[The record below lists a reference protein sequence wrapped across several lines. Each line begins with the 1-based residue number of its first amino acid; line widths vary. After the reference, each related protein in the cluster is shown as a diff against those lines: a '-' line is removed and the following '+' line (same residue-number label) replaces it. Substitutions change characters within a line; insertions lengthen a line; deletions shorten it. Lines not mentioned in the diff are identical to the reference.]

1 MNTQIIAIA
10 NQKGGVGK
18 STTVV
23 NLGAYLGSRGKRVLC
38 VDIDP
43 QGNTT
48 TGYGI
53 SKRSVDIGT
62 YEILIGEA
70 DARQAVRK
78 TEFRTDVIGSN
89 TRLAGASLEMIDL
102 PGRESRLRKALAP
115 IQKDYDFIF
124 IDCPPSLDLLTLN
137 GLCACDSI
145 LIPVQCEYYAL
156 EGQSELI
163 STLKTVRKKYNPYLD
178 IEGVVFTMF
187 SVRYNLTLQV
197 VEQVKKYF
205 GNKVY
210 QTTIPR
216 SIRISEAPSYGQPIN
231 FYEPKGKGS
240 EAYMDFA
247 IEFVKSNRPAEAAPK
262 RRRGKAAADD
272 GAGRCED
279 GRLRERGDQWQKE
292 EEDWAGGWK
301 VCLRTPPP
309 ALSQIPESRRCP
321 CGRSSQTPASP
332 ARPSTTRRWQSF
344 RPASP
349 STVYCSPLR
358 CARSRPA
365 ATSSWQAS
373 AAGGPAGW
381 RASPRCRSSSRT

>member
-1 MNTQIIAIA
+1 MFHVKHHSPLLHIAQKFRAKFFLFPVEISLICAILFSTILEWPGSSRSGKRRVSFLAKIIAIV

-18 STTVV
+18 TTTCV
-23 NLGAYLGSRGKRVLC
+23 NLTAVLRERGKRVLLC
-38 VDIDP
+38 DFDP
-43 QGNTT
+43 QANSTSGMGVDKTVSQGVYDVLINGADVKSAVVATR
-48 TGYGI
+48 YGDVLPS
-53 SKRSVDIGT
+53 SK
-62 YEILIGEA
+62 A
-70 DARQAVRK
+70 
-78 TEFRTDVIGSN
+78 
-89 TRLAGASLEMIDL
+89 LAGAGIEMIDL

-156 EGQSELI
+156 EGLSELI
-163 STLKTVRKKYNPYLD
+163 STLKTIRKKYNPYLD

-240 EAYMDFA
+240 EAYMDLA
-247 IEFVKSNRPAEAAPK
+247 IEFVKNNRPHEPA
-262 RRRGKAAADD
+262 RRRTKGNSAPA
-272 GAGRCED
+272 E
-279 GRLRERGDQWQKE
+279 QKS
-292 EEDWAGGWK
+292 
-301 VCLRTPPP
+301 
-309 ALSQIPESRRCP
+309 ALEQVKQGE
-321 CGRSSQTPASP
+321 A
-332 ARPSTTRRWQSF
+332 
-344 RPASP
+344 
-349 STVYCSPLR
+349 
-358 CARSRPA
+358 
-365 ATSSWQAS
+365 
-373 AAGGPAGW
+373 
-381 RASPRCRSSSRT
+381 

>member
-1 MNTQIIAIA
+1 MAKIVAVA

-18 STTVV
+18 TTTAV
-23 NLGAYLGSRGKRVLC
+23 NLSSCVAALGKKVLI
-38 VDIDP
+38 VDLDP

-156 EGQSELI
+156 EGLSELI

-178 IEGVVFTMF
+178 IEGV
-187 SVRYNLTLQV
+187 
-197 VEQVKKYF
+197 VKKYF

-240 EAYMDFA
+240 EAYMDLA

-262 RRRGKAAADD
+262 RRRGKAAAEPVETMGLADVKMD
-272 GAGRCED
+272 G
-279 GRLRERGDQWQKE
+279 
-292 EEDWAGGWK
+292 
-301 VCLRTPPP
+301 
-309 ALSQIPESRRCP
+309 
-321 CGRSSQTPASP
+321 
-332 ARPSTTRRWQSF
+332 
-344 RPASP
+344 
-349 STVYCSPLR
+349 
-358 CARSRPA
+358 
-365 ATSSWQAS
+365 
-373 AAGGPAGW
+373 
-381 RASPRCRSSSRT
+381 

>member
-1 MNTQIIAIA
+1 MGKIIAVA

-18 STTVV
+18 TTTCV
-23 NLGAYLGSRGKRVLC
+23 NLTCALKKRGRRVLLIDC
-38 VDIDP
+38 DP
-43 QGNTT
+43 QGNSTSGMGVDKT
-48 TGYGI
+48 VSQGVYDVLINGADVKSAVVATRYGDVLPS
-53 SKRSVDIGT
+53 SK
-62 YEILIGEA
+62 A
-70 DARQAVRK
+70 
-78 TEFRTDVIGSN
+78 
-89 TRLAGASLEMIDL
+89 LAGAGIEMIDL

-156 EGQSELI
+156 EGLSELI

-240 EAYMDFA
+240 EAYMDLA

-262 RRRGKAAADD
+262 RRRGKAAAEPVETMGLADVKMD
-272 GAGRCED
+272 G
-279 GRLRERGDQWQKE
+279 
-292 EEDWAGGWK
+292 
-301 VCLRTPPP
+301 
-309 ALSQIPESRRCP
+309 
-321 CGRSSQTPASP
+321 
-332 ARPSTTRRWQSF
+332 
-344 RPASP
+344 
-349 STVYCSPLR
+349 
-358 CARSRPA
+358 
-365 ATSSWQAS
+365 
-373 AAGGPAGW
+373 
-381 RASPRCRSSSRT
+381 